1 MVVGATTNPP
11 LVTPLAYSGSIRF
24 DNAIDLAQATGLAP
38 STVDPDFKVATTQS
52 WNLNLQRELAR
63 NVALLVGYFG
73 AKGSDLQIA
82 TNINHPI
89 DGARPFPRLSASSPI
104 LPGAPRSEEHTS
116 ELQSRSDLVCRLLL
130 EKKNR
135 PLAYS

>member
-52 WNLNLQRELAR
+52 WNVNLQREVAR
-63 NVALLVGYFG
+63 HVALMVGYFG
-73 AKGSDLQIA
+73 AKGSNLQIA
-82 TNINHPI
+82 TNINQRESCFI
-89 DGARPFPRLSASSPI
+89 RTCTTIGGLSS
-104 LPGAPRSEEHTS
+104 
-116 ELQSRSDLVCRLLL
+116 
-130 EKKNR
+130 
-135 PLAYS
+135 